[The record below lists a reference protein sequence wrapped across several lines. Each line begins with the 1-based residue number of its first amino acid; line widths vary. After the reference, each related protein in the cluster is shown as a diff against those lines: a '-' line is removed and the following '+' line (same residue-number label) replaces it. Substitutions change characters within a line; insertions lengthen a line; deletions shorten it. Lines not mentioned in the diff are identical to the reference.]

1 MGNCLRSVF
10 RRRNQRRQ
18 IVLILIGL
26 DNAGKTKTVNNL
38 AGEKDDKVLPTV
50 GFKAVNLVHKDTPV
64 TIYDLGGGPH
74 FRQIWSQYY
83 SEVHGVIFVIDSS
96 DFSRL
101 DECRAVLEEV
111 LSHDKISGK
120 PVLVL
125 ANKQD
130 KQGALDDIDVV
141 DKLNIEPL
149 VNKYRCPTLVESYS
163 AYGDHPKSKKPKLDP
178 GLRKG
183 YQWLLNYIVRRYGDI
198 NLRVQTDIHADLERR
213 KRMLNKASNTNSQTF
228 TAVSDDIA
236 TQTGFENPNYDL
248 EKSKLDEDE
257 LQKGLIIVKPI
268 KHNPNSIDSTITIES
283 VDESDETSGVKPKL
297 SPLFGRASNST
308 VETVRIELEPRSEFR
323 KLSPI
328 VRNKSDK
335 NQHIDFMNRPQSS
348 PTVKRKIKVEPQSK
362 NGSFQDEELKPDG
375 DLTVVIGDRNRSW
388 DDSEK
393 KHTVQVN
400 DAELSSM
407 QREIVLNER
416 DYTSKTAYSEVTLQ
430 SATLPLSPT
439 APRPASASQL
449 VRRQLELCGQH
460 KRRLSLRYMQRN
472 KTSPERVSMLIY
484 EPSKAPQRHLD
495 KGDFDHSATI
505 N

>member
-1 MGNCLRSVF
+1 MGNCLGSIF
-10 RRRNQRRQ
+10 RRRNQRRH

-130 KQGALDDIDVV
+130 KTGALDDIDVV

-163 AYGDHPKSKKPKLDP
+163 AFTEHPNTKKPKIDP

-213 KRMLNKASNTNSQTF
+213 KRMLNKASNTTSQTF
-228 TAVSDDIA
+228 TADSDDIA

-248 EKSKLDEDE
+248 EKSTKINNDGV
-257 LQKGLIIVKPI
+257 QGVIVVKPI
-268 KHNPNSIDSTITIES
+268 KHTSDSIDSTITIES
-283 VDESDETSGVKPKL
+283 VEESEATSVAKPKL

-328 VRNKSDK
+328 VRNKSGA
-335 NQHIDFMNRPQSS
+335 NQHIDFQNRPQSS
-348 PTVKRKIKVEPQSK
+348 PSFVKKQIKVQPSSK
-362 NGSFQDEELKPDG
+362 NTSLQDEDLKPDG
-375 DLTVVIGDRNRSW
+375 DLTAYMGDRNRTW
-388 DDSEK
+388 DGSEK
-393 KHTVQVN
+393 KNTVLVN
-400 DAELSSM
+400 DAELSLM
-407 QREIVLNER
+407 HREIVLNER

-430 SATLPLSPT
+430 PATLPLS
-439 APRPASASQL
+439 PRPASASQL

-472 KTSPERVSMLIY
+472 KTSPERVSMMIY
-484 EPSKAPQRHLD
+484 EPTKAAQRHLD

>member
-1 MGNCLRSVF
+1 MGNCLGSIF
-10 RRRNQRRQ
+10 RRRNQRRH

-96 DFSRL
+96 DFTRL

-130 KQGALDDIDVV
+130 KSGALDDIDVV

-149 VNKYRCPTLVESYS
+149 VNRYRCPTLVESYS
-163 AYGDHPKSKKPKLDP
+163 AYTEHPKTKKPKIDP

-236 TQTGFENPNYDL
+236 TQTGFENPNYDI
-248 EKSKLDEDE
+248 EKTSKLDSDE
-257 LQKGLIIVKPI
+257 VQQGLIVVKPI

-283 VDESDETSGVKPKL
+283 VEESDATSVAKPKL

-328 VRNKSDK
+328 VRNKSGA
-335 NQHIDFMNRPQSS
+335 NQHIDFKNRPQSS
-348 PTVKRKIKVEPQSK
+348 PTFKKHIKMEPRSK
-362 NGSFQDEELKPDG
+362 NTSLQDEDLKPDG
-375 DLTVVIGDRNRSW
+375 DLTYIGDRDRTW
-388 DDSEK
+388 DGSEK
-393 KHTVQVN
+393 KHTVLVN
-400 DAELSSM
+400 DAELSQM
-407 QREIVLNER
+407 HREIVLTER

-430 SATLPLSPT
+430 PATLPLSP
-439 APRPASASQL
+439 RPSSASQL

-472 KTSPERVSMLIY
+472 KTSPERVSMLMY
-484 EPSKAPQRHLD
+484 ESKVPQRHLD
-495 KGDFDHSATI
+495 KGDFEHAATI

>member
-1 MGNCLRSVF
+1 MGNCWGSVC
-10 RRRNQRRQ
+10 RRRKQRRH
-18 IVLILIGL
+18 IVIILIGL

-74 FRQIWSQYY
+74 FRQIWPQYY

-130 KQGALDDIDVV
+130 KNGALDDIDVV
-141 DKLNIEPL
+141 EKLNIEPL

-163 AYGDHPKSKKPKLDP
+163 AFIENTKSKKIKIDP

-183 YQWLLNYIVRRYGDI
+183 YQWLLNYIIRRYGDI

-213 KRMLNKASNTNSQTF
+213 KRMLNKASNTSQTF
-228 TAVSDDIA
+228 TGETEEIA
-236 TQTGFENPNYDL
+236 TETGFENPNYDPDKTTKMDNDNL
-248 EKSKLDEDE
+248 EHAV
-257 LQKGLIIVKPI
+257 IIVKPVTH
-268 KHNPNSIDSTITIES
+268 KNNSVDTTITVES
-283 VDESDETSGVKPKL
+283 IDESDEISIARPKL

-308 VETVRIELEPRSEFR
+308 VETVRIELEPRNEFR

-328 VRNKSDK
+328 VRNKTGA
-335 NQHIDFMNRPQSS
+335 NQHIDFKNRPQSS
-348 PTVKRKIKVEPQSK
+348 PTFKKHSK
-362 NGSFQDEELKPDG
+362 MGPSSNSSSLQEDDVNHGG
-375 DLTVVIGDRNRSW
+375 DLTYVRNRNLTW
-388 DDSEK
+388 NGDEK
-393 KHTVQVN
+393 KHTVFVN
-400 DAELSSM
+400 DAEMSNM
-407 QREIVLNER
+407 HRDIVLNER
-416 DYTSKTAYSEVTLQ
+416 DYNNKAASSEVTLQ
-430 SATLPLSPT
+430 AATLPLS
-439 APRPASASQL
+439 PRPASASQL
-449 VRRQLELCGQH
+449 IRRQLELSAQH
-460 KRRLSLRYMQRN
+460 KRRLSLRYIQRN
-472 KTSPERVSMLIY
+472 KTSPERVSMLLY
-484 EPSKAPQRHLD
+484 EPKATQRHLD
-495 KGDFDHSATI
+495 KGDFTHSATI

>member
-1 MGNCLRSVF
+1 MGNCLASVF
-10 RRRNQRRQ
+10 RRRRVRRH

-26 DNAGKTKTVNNL
+26 DNAGKTQTVNNL

-50 GFKAVNLVHKDTPV
+50 GFKAVNLIHKDTPV

-101 DECRAVLEEV
+101 DECKIVLEEV

-130 KQGALDDIDVV
+130 KTGAMDDIDVV
-141 DKLNIEPL
+141 EKLNIEPL

-163 AYGDHPKSKKPKLDP
+163 AQHLQQSKKAKIDP

-213 KRMLNKASNTNSQTF
+213 KRMLPKASNRASQTF
-228 TAVSDDIA
+228 TAISDDIA
-236 TQTGFENPNYDL
+236 TQTGFENPNFDPKSPDIDKIDREKDL
-248 EKSKLDEDE
+248 EH
-257 LQKGLIIVKPI
+257 GVIIVKPI
-268 KHNPNSIDSTITIES
+268 TNSVDTTLTIES
-283 VDESDETSGVKPKL
+283 VDSDNTSAKPKL
-297 SPLFGRASNST
+297 SPLFGRSSNST
-308 VETVRIELEPRSEFR
+308 VETERIELEARNEFR

-328 VRNKSDK
+328 VRKKSGH
-335 NQHIDFMNRPQSS
+335 QHMDFMDRPQSS
-348 PTVKRKIKVEPQSK
+348 SSPTYKNISKADSTSK
-362 NGSFQDEELKPDG
+362 NSSFIIEDAKEREYTGDG
-375 DLTVVIGDRNRSW
+375 NRTW
-388 DDSEK
+388 NVEK
-393 KHTVQVN
+393 KHRVLVN
-400 DAELSSM
+400 DSELSQM
-407 QREIVLNER
+407 HREIVFTER
-416 DYTSKTAYSEVTLQ
+416 DYTSKTASSDVVVQ
-430 SATLPLSPT
+430 ASTLPLS
-439 APRPASASQL
+439 ARPASASQL
-449 VRRQLELCGQH
+449 VRRQLELSAHH

-484 EPSKAPQRHLD
+484 EPKAPQRHLD
-495 KGDFDHSATI
+495 KGDFEHNTV

>member
-1 MGNCLRSVF
+1 MGNCWTGLF
-10 RRRNQRRQ
+10 RRRNIRRH

-83 SEVHGVIFVIDSS
+83 SEIHGVIFVIDSS

-130 KQGALDDIDVV
+130 KTGALDDIDVV
-141 DKLNIEPL
+141 EKLNIEPL

-163 AYGDHPKSKKPKLDP
+163 AYADTKTKKIKIDP

-183 YQWLLNYIVRRYGDI
+183 YHWLLNYIVRRYGDI

-213 KRMLNKASNTNSQTF
+213 KRLLNKNSNMASQTF
-228 TAVSDDIA
+228 TTVSDDIA
-236 TQTGFENPNYDL
+236 TQTGFENPNYNVVDR
-248 EKSKLDEDE
+248 EEALD
-257 LQKGLIIVKPI
+257 KGVIIVKPI
-268 KHNPNSIDSTITIES
+268 THNHNS
-283 VDESDETSGVKPKL
+283 VDTTLTVESMEDSDNTSVKPKL
-297 SPLFGRASNST
+297 SPLFGRASNSSVT
-308 VETVRIELEPRSEFR
+308 ETVRIELEPRNEFR

-328 VRNKSDK
+328 VRNSGA
-335 NQHIDFMNRPQSS
+335 NHIDFKNRPQSS
-348 PTVKRKIKVEPQSK
+348 PTFKKRQKTKSLSNNSSIEADGKVNAPDATMCLGDGNQTWDATDSK
-362 NGSFQDEELKPDG
+362 HRVL
-375 DLTVVIGDRNRSW
+375 
-388 DDSEK
+388 
-393 KHTVQVN
+393 VN
-400 DAELSSM
+400 DFELSQM
-407 QREIVLNER
+407 QREIVLTER
-416 DYTSKTAYSEVTLQ
+416 DYASKTASSEVTLQ
-430 SATLPLSPT
+430 AATLPLSI
-439 APRPASASQL
+439 RPASASQL
-449 VRRQLELCGQH
+449 VRRQLELSAQH
-460 KRRLSLRYMQRN
+460 KRRLSLRYMHRN
-472 KTSPERVSMLIY
+472 KTSPERVSMMVF
-484 EPSKAPQRHLD
+484 EPKAPRRHD
-495 KGDFDHSATI
+495 KGDFDHAAAA